1 MNSIHPNSHLYT
13 STSENLTFPGRMF
26 KVTDIR
32 SYHINELKND
42 YKQKKATMIFRN
54 FSTTPDEVIKK
65 LKLKSSE
72 KDYLFFTTDYQNKKV
87 VIVTERI
94 H

>member
-1 MNSIHPNSHLYT
+1 
-13 STSENLTFPGRMF
+13 MF
-26 KVTDIR
+26 KVTAVR
-32 SYHINELKND
+32 SFQINELKND
-42 YKQKKATMIFRN
+42 YKQRKATMVFRN
-54 FSTTPDEVIKK
+54 FSTTPDEVMKK

-72 KDYLFFTTDYQNKKV
+72 KDYLFFTTDHQNKKV